1 LLQQYLSSAAEREE
15 RTQPGEAAREAPEA
29 PAAGA
34 RASGAEGAMGKPD
47 ETKESGRY
55 AVRGDAKP
63 SEAQLS
69 RHEAAREA
77 ESFQG
82 IIGLLDSS
90 LLGDPKAP
98 TVPWGADASNGSDET
113 SARGLMWSD
122 DVGDARGP
130 GGLGLSGTGLRGGGR
145 GEGIGVKEIGTI
157 GPGDGGRIGHFRA
170 RTNSG
175 HRTAVPRLRSSATTV
190 SGRLPAEVVRRIVRQ
205 NHPRFRHCYE
215 KGLLTNPSLEGR
227 VSVRF
232 VIGRDGGVTHVGDAG
247 SDLPD
252 PNVVRCV
259 TNAFYDIGF
268 PKPEGG
274 VVTVV
279 YPISLQAD

>member
-1 LLQQYLSSAAEREE
+1 
-15 RTQPGEAAREAPEA
+15 
-29 PAAGA
+29 
-34 RASGAEGAMGKPD
+34 MGKPE
-47 ETKESGRY
+47 ETRESGRY

-69 RHEAAREA
+69 RHEAARED
-77 ESFQG
+77 SFEG
-82 IIGLLDSS
+82 IIGLLESG

-98 TVPWGADASNGSDET
+98 TAPWGADLANGSDET

-130 GGLGLSGTGLRGGGR
+130 GGLGLTGTGLRGGGR
-145 GEGIGVKEIGTI
+145 SESIGVKEIGTI
-157 GPGDGGRIGHFRA
+157 GPGNDGVGSFRP
-170 RTNSG
+170 RSNSG

-215 KGLLTNPSLEGR
+215 KGLLTNPTLEGR

-232 VIGRDGGVTHVGDAG
+232 VIGRDGAVTHVGDAG